1 MDVSVSQIAILFAR
15 FSTLLDPRL
24 PTQSNRLALGIIGVL
39 SLAAYTT
46 WLVALTPTERSL
58 WIILVIFVAALVSS
72 IAGFAFSAICGAML
86 FHLIDDPVRAVQIM
100 MICSV
105 GGQSLMVW
113 ALRHEIAWRTLSIFL
128 LGAALGLPL
137 GIFVLLH
144 TRPALYA
151 QVVGAFLVL
160 YAVFM
165 ILYRPLIVRRQSVF
179 LDAAAGFLG
188 GVTGG
193 AAAFPGAFVTI
204 WCGFKGWSKEK
215 QRGLYQPFILI
226 VQLAAIAFM
235 SSLNLASRSHA
246 AFDFAG
252 VAYLPAMLLGS
263 TFGLVFFN
271 RLNDRQFALTVNLL
285 LVVSGLSF
293 FV

>member
-1 MDVSVSQIAILFAR
+1 MIASLRHDSDRTTAPLGRGQQSIVNRPTFQRGGRGSGDDRGDERAGTALCDGIEPHLPNVTHFFLLRMDVSVSPDCNSLRSALDPAE
-15 FSTLLDPRL
+15 DPRL
-24 PTQSNRLALGIIGVL
+24 LTPITSLFALGIIGVL

-58 WIILVIFVAALVSS
+58 WIILAIFVAALVSS

-86 FHLIDDPVRAVQIM
+86 FHLIDDPVQAVQIM

-113 ALRHEIAWRTLSIFL
+113 ALRHEIAWHTLSIFL

-165 ILYRPLIVRRQSVF
+165 ILRHPMIVGARAHFSTLRRASSVESPEVPPPF
-179 LDAAAGFLG
+179 PVPSSRSGVASKAGPRRSNAGF
-188 GVTGG
+188 TS
-193 AAAFPGAFVTI
+193 P
-204 WCGFKGWSKEK
+204 
-215 QRGLYQPFILI
+215 
-226 VQLAAIAFM
+226 
-235 SSLNLASRSHA
+235 
-246 AFDFAG
+246 
-252 VAYLPAMLLGS
+252 
-263 TFGLVFFN
+263 
-271 RLNDRQFALTVNLL
+271 
-285 LVVSGLSF
+285 SF
-293 FV
+293 

>member
-1 MDVSVSQIAILFAR
+1 VGLRELSLVALTR
-15 FSTLLDPRL
+15 FSAALAPRL
-24 PTQSNRLALGIIGVL
+24 PGQAHRAALAMTGVL
-39 SLAAYTT
+39 ALAAYTT
-46 WLVALTPTERSL
+46 WLSAVAPTERSL
-58 WIILVIFVAALVSS
+58 SISLAILAASLVSS
-72 IAGFAFSAICGAML
+72 IAGFAFSALCGAML

-113 ALRHEIAWRTLSIFL
+113 TLRREIPWRSLSVFL
-128 LGAALGLPL
+128 AGAAIGLPL

-151 QVVGAFLVL
+151 QAIGVALVL

-165 ILYRPLIVRRQSVF
+165 MTRRPLILRHQNALF
-179 LDAAAGFLG
+179 DAMAGFLG

-204 WCGFKGWSKEK
+204 WCSFKGWPKEK
-215 QRGLYQPFILI
+215 QRALYQPFILI
-226 VQLAAIAFM
+226 VQLAAITIMALPGFVPQ
-235 SSLNLASRSHA
+235 SRP

-263 TFGLVFFN
+263 TLGMACFN
-271 RLNDRQFALTVNLL
+271 RLSDRQFSLAVNLL
-285 LVVSGLSF
+285 LVASGLGF
-293 FV
+293 LV